1 MQLQPYDDFE
11 KSDEI
16 ESSEYVSGDEQL
28 VSGNKQQQLSTGTG
42 KKSHQLNNNR
52 HSPEKPP
59 IFDANMLTSAQ
70 AVKMGIS
77 FNMCIHEIDVIDL
90 KNVHPLTK
98 NYPFVA
104 VACGKWNDTTSV
116 CKISKTK
123 FRILI
128 CSKLF
133 IECLSNNVAVFGTLS
148 CSVLYV
154 FIDQQYGTIGV
165 LDGIELEVPYKA
177 ERFTSR
183 YRQFKECCYRIHCD

>member
-1 MQLQPYDDFE
+1 MQLQPYDDFD

-16 ESSEYVSGDEQL
+16 ESSEYVSGDEQH
-28 VSGNKQQQLSTGTG
+28 VVAGTG
-42 KKSHQLNNNR
+42 RKSHQPNR
-52 HSPEKPP
+52 NSPEKPP

-116 CKISKTK
+116 C
-123 FRILI
+123 
-128 CSKLF
+128 
-133 IECLSNNVAVFGTLS
+133 
-148 CSVLYV
+148 
-154 FIDQQYGTIGV
+154 
-165 LDGIELEVPYKA
+165 
-177 ERFTSR
+177 
-183 YRQFKECCYRIHCD
+183 